1 MKRTREL
8 TRSCEGQALIEF
20 SLVLPLL
27 FLLIVNVVNFGAMM
41 YAWICV
47 SNASRTGAQYY
58 ITSGASVGAPSP
70 PSAAA
75 VRTLVVNDLHPLPN
89 SANAQVCVALSTSV
103 SWSCTA
109 GATAPATLPAA
120 DSGEGS
126 PAIVFPV
133 GAVDVSYPYQPLIP
147 LWSFPRLGIR
157 ATLPPTTVHRRAVM
171 RILQ

>member
-1 MKRTREL
+1 MKPIPKRMRTR
-8 TRSCEGQALIEF
+8 SGQALIEF

-27 FLLIVNVVNFGAMM
+27 FLLIVNVINFGAMM

-47 SNASRTGAQYY
+47 SNASRAGVQYY
-58 ITSGASVGAPSP
+58 ITSGASVGAPAP
-70 PSAAA
+70 PSPAA
-75 VRTLVVNDLHPLPN
+75 VQTLVGNDLHPLPN

-103 SWSCTA
+103 SWNCTPS
-109 GATAPATLPAA
+109 ATAPATLPAA

-126 PAIVFPV
+126 PAIVYPV

-147 LWSFPRLGIR
+147 LWSFSRLGIR

-171 RILQ
+171 RVLQ